1 MKALIMTRN
10 NGLEAG
16 DDMQALAVQQLRQA
30 ISFGLGATQRAAEPI
45 SRLFERAAE
54 ILEEYDACAD
64 GDGPWH

>member
-1 MKALIMTRN
+1 
-10 NGLEAG
+10 
-16 DDMQALAVQQLRQA
+16 MQALAVQQLRQA